1 MSAPPFDPSWGDSAE
16 ARAALRCA
24 HAAANTEEYMTHTG
38 IVQRWLQRIRGWRE
52 LNELFEVGF
61 SSRRQP

>member
-1 MSAPPFDPSWGDSAE
+1 MNTSPLDQSWGESAE
-16 ARAALRCA
+16 ARATLRYA
-24 HAAANTEEYMTHTG
+24 HAAANTEERTPAAG